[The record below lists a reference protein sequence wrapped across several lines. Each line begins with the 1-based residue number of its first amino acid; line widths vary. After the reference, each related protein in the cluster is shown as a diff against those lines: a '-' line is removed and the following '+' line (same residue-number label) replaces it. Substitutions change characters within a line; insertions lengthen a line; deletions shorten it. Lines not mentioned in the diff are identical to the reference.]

1 MLKICIKGIG
11 VVGGFGCG
19 IEALEQAVTERTCL
33 AGKVTMPSSQGE
45 IAVPALLAD
54 TSVLSKYV
62 DKKALRRIDHYIRMA
77 LLGAH
82 LALEDAGMLESPRAR
97 LGIIVATGYGA
108 TCNTFDFQ
116 QSILNVADPCGS
128 PTKFSNSV
136 HNAAASH
143 ISILLNEMGPT
154 LSVSHFD
161 LSFPS
166 AFLTALQWL
175 YDDRVDTVLVGG
187 VDEYCKVLGY
197 YWHCLY
203 GSAKGETR
211 LVSAAKPRHTIIGEG
226 ACFFVLNKEAEEAS
240 QYGFIDEVQMTNYRR
255 GSLDLPPDAVF
266 FVGTDGYSE
275 CETHY
280 LDVIPRNARVA
291 VYTPLYGGIPI
302 GMAFDLAIA
311 ALSNRSGNFFESYD
325 GATIDSEKLNLI
337 TQNVQRANERIC
349 CLKLGAGGVSGWI
362 TLSAADGERG

>member
-1 MLKICIKGIG
+1 LKICIKGIG

-19 IEALEQAVTERTCL
+19 IKALEQAVAGRACL
-33 AGKVTMPSSQGE
+33 PGKVAMPSSQGDIE
-45 IAVPALLAD
+45 VPALLAD
-54 TSVLSKYV
+54 TAVLTNYV
-62 DKKALRRIDHYIRMA
+62 DKKALRRVDHYIRMA

-82 LALEDAGMLESPRAR
+82 LALEDAGLLESPRPR
-97 LGIIVATGYGA
+97 MGIIVATGYGA

-143 ISILLNEMGPT
+143 ISILLHEMGPT

-161 LSFPS
+161 LSIPS

-175 YDDRVDTVLVGG
+175 SDDRVDMVLVGG

-197 YWHCLY
+197 YWHCRY
-203 GSAKGETR
+203 GSVSGETR
-211 LVSAAKPRHTIIGEG
+211 LASAAKARHTIIGEG
-226 ACFFVLNKEAEEAS
+226 ACFFVLQKEAAGAS
-240 QYGFIDEVQMTNYRR
+240 PYGFIDEVQMTNYRR
-255 GSLDLPPDAVF
+255 GPVVLPPDAVF
-266 FVGTDGYSE
+266 FVGTDGYSD

-311 ALSNRSGNFFESYD
+311 ALSNRSGIFFESYD
-325 GATIDSEKLNLI
+325 GAAIESGELNQI
-337 TQNVQRANERIC
+337 SRNIQRANERIC
-349 CLKLGAGGVSGWI
+349 CLKLGAGDVSGWI
-362 TLSAADGERG
+362 TLSADDDRSD